1 MRFVLMIEAQQGL
14 GYEEQLAIAR
24 RAEAAGFEAMFR
36 SDHYESFPGGSD
48 EPTTDA
54 WAVMAGL
61 ARDTNR
67 IGLGV
72 LVSPV
77 TYRHP
82 GNVAK
87 VVATVDEMSGGRIE
101 LGLGAGWHEDEHR
114 RHGFAFPPIKE
125 RADMLEES
133 LEIVHGLWDGED
145 GWSFRG
151 RHWTVEDARF
161 RPKPRDLPAR
171 RGGRPPIILGGEGS
185 PRSMRLAARFA
196 DEFNLTST
204 APGDAGGK
212 YARLDEA
219 IREAGRDPADVVH
232 SCMTGV
238 LVGRDQAELEQRQR
252 TLLRDLGLD
261 ENDDW
266 FATRRERWVY
276 GTPEEARESVARFEA
291 AGVQRIMLQDFLP
304 RDLDMIDA
312 IAEALLGR
320 G

>member
-36 SDHYESFPGGSD
+36 SDHYESFPGESD

-114 RHGFAFPPIKE
+114 RHGFAFPEIRE

-171 RGGRPPIILGGEGS
+171 RGSRPPIILGGEGS

-204 APGDAGGK
+204 APSQIGEK
-212 YARLDEA
+212 FARLDEA
-219 IREAGRDPADVVH
+219 IRAAGRDPGDVVH

-238 LVGRDQAELEQRQR
+238 LVGRDPAELEQRQR

-261 ENDDW
+261 ESDDW

-276 GTPEEARESVARFEA
+276 GTPDEAREAVARFEA

-312 IAEALLGR
+312 ITEALLGR

>member
-14 GYEEQLAIAR
+14 SYDEQLAIAR

-36 SDHYESFPGGSD
+36 SDHYQSFPGGSD

-54 WAVMAGL
+54 WAVLAGL
-61 ARDTNR
+61 ARDTQR

-77 TYRHP
+77 TYRTP
-82 GNVAK
+82 GNIAK
-87 VVATVDEMSGGRIE
+87 VAATVDEMSGGRIE

-114 RHGFAFPPIKE
+114 RHGFPFPDIKD
-125 RADMLEES
+125 RADMLEET

-145 GWSFRG
+145 GWSFQG
-151 RHWTVEDARF
+151 SYWTVEDARF

-171 RGGRPPIILGGEGS
+171 KGGRPPIILGGEGS

-204 APGDAGGK
+204 APEKVAERF
-212 YARLDEA
+212 ARLDEA
-219 IREAGRDPADVVH
+219 IRSAGRDPSSVVH

-238 LVGRDQAELEQRQR
+238 LVGRDEAELERRQR
-252 TLLRDLGLD
+252 DLLRDLGIAED
-261 ENDDW
+261 DDW
-266 FATRRERWVY
+266 FATRRQRWVF
-276 GTPEEARESVARFEA
+276 GTAEEARESVARFEA
-291 AGVQRIMLQDFLP
+291 AGVERIMLQDFLP

-312 IAEALLGR
+312 IAEALLPQG
-320 G
+320 